1 MATGNLFL
9 SVDDVLAIHEDTTAR
24 EGGSAGLRDPG
35 LLDSAVL
42 MPQQQFGG
50 TYLHENL
57 AAMAAAY
64 LFHIAS
70 NHPFIDGNK
79 RAAAMSSLVF
89 LDVNGVRTQPS
100 PPEMTDVTLRVA
112 SGQMSK
118 TELTDWMRGQLADPS
133 QNSGLR

>member
-1 MATGNLFL
+1 MAKGVKFL
-9 SVDDVLAIHEDTTAR
+9 SVDDVLAIHDDTIAN

-35 LLDSAVL
+35 LLVSAVL

-50 TYLHENL
+50 VFLHDDL
-57 AAMAAAY
+57 GAMAAAY

-89 LDVNGVRTQPS
+89 PDVNGVQTLPS
-100 PPEMTDVTLRVA
+100 SAEMADVTLRVA
-112 SGQMSK
+112 SGQMGKS
-118 TELTDWMRGQLADPS
+118 ELTDWMRS
-133 QNSGLR
+133 QVGRIEVQ

>member
-1 MATGNLFL
+1 MDRAVRFL
-9 SVDDVLAIHEDTTAR
+9 SVDDVLAIHDDTIVN

-50 TYLHENL
+50 SFLHEDV

-79 RAAAMSSLVF
+79 RAAAMSALVF
-89 LDVNGVRTQPS
+89 LDVKRVENLP
-100 PPEMTDVTLRVA
+100 PPEGMTDVTLRVA
-112 SGQMSK
+112 SGRMGK
-118 TELTDWMRGQLADPS
+118 AELIEWMRGCV
-133 QNSGLR
+133 GRIEVE